1 MTAEALKE
9 LRSGML
15 AAFLVI
21 TLWTLALP
29 GTVDEL
35 RDRASAEHLV
45 TWLLLRASFT
55 EVDGLPS
62 GVQEFTKRFVPKD
75 PHGRTIDS
83 EMKEP
88 PPETADLRPGGDNLP
103 SPQPLTVTP
112 LWPDERVT
120 VDLRLEPWDR
130 LLDKYQVYQV
140 RSNARFLPFD
150 QYAIVLNTTSS
161 CKECIRVLGRA
172 AWLRKGARAFD
183 FAIKLRDQPLEWD
196 ERRARLWTTASPLN
210 DPGKLHLTDPSVVG
224 YLKDVLSAR
233 HTIWG
238 VPLDPGLF
246 FAVPGILLG
255 AQALVLLGALM
266 ILRRGRNAPPDQL
279 WILVISTR
287 FPPRPLLESL
297 LVAVSL
303 CWIVLPAGTLA
314 VQLLAGVQLHPFER
328 LCLWLGAAG
337 LAGATA
343 FNTAT
348 VFHLR
353 RLRRSAVPVH
363 G

>member
-1 MTAEALKE
+1 VIAEALKE

-15 AAFLVI
+15 AAFLV
-21 TLWTLALP
+21 TALWMLALP

-45 TWLLLRASFT
+45 TWLLLRATFT

-62 GVQEFTKRFVPKD
+62 GVQEFTERFVPKN
-75 PHGRTIDS
+75 PHARTIDS

-88 PPETADLRPGGDNLP
+88 PLETADLRPGGDNLP
-103 SPQPLTVTP
+103 SPRPLTVTP
-112 LWPDERVT
+112 FWPDERVT
-120 VDLRLEPWDR
+120 VHLRLEPRDTP
-130 LLDKYQVYQV
+130 LDKYHVYWV

-150 QYAIVLNTTSS
+150 QYAIVLDTTSS
-161 CKECIRVLGRA
+161 CKACIRVLGRTP
-172 AWLRKGARAFD
+172 WLRGARAFD
-183 FAIKLRDQPLEWD
+183 AAERRDRPLEWD

-210 DPGKLHLTDPSVVG
+210 DPTKLHLTDPSVVT

-266 ILRRGRNAPPDQL
+266 ILRRGGNAPPDQL

-303 CWIVLPAGTLA
+303 CWIVLPAATLA

-337 LAGATA
+337 LAGATV
-343 FNTAT
+343 FNAAT

-353 RLRRSAVPVH
+353 RLRRLAVLAH